1 MCIKDIV
8 IEKDQLCDEYCSKP
22 FTACD
27 LAFDVVL
34 TKPDDA
40 KFGVYL
46 RFINPIKRKTT
57 LQIFILPGPNLEMEL
72 SPTLQKVTM
81 KRKSSH
87 SSVID
92 LPLTKEQAS
101 VFYDHRELNLRMGFA
116 DVSRGRMLSTFTTVA
131 QPGESTSSDSDV
143 DIDGYSD
150 VDVDPYSSETSSEVD
165 YTDDEDTRILT
176 LE

>member
-1 MCIKDIV
+1 MCVKDVV

-22 FTACD
+22 FTAFD

-34 TKPDDA
+34 TKQDDPRV
-40 KFGVYL
+40 GVFL
-46 RFINPIKRKTT
+46 RFINPMKRKTT
-57 LQIFILPGPNLEMEL
+57 LQIFILPGPNLEMDL
-72 SPTLQKVTM
+72 SPTIQKVTM

-87 SSVID
+87 SSIIE
-92 LPLTKEQAS
+92 LPLTKEQIS
-101 VFYDHRELNLRMGFA
+101 VFYERELNLRMGFA

-131 QPGESTSSDSDV
+131 QPGESTSSDSDEDV
-143 DIDGYSD
+143 DGYS
-150 VDVDPYSSETSSEVD
+150 DVDPYSSETSSEVD